1 MAPRCATDTALPDGP
16 NAVIVSHAHRFIFFA
31 VPKTGTQAVRQAL
44 SAHLEPGD
52 WQQHAL
58 YGQARLPIP
67 ALAAKGHGHLSVRE
81 VAPRLD
87 RDTWDSY
94 FKFGF
99 VRNPFERF
107 VSAYLFLFRNA
118 PAAQAREPKHLTEG
132 MKAALSHPKFRRRV
146 LIVPQIELLTD
157 ADGRVPLDHLGRH
170 ERLQADFDE
179 IAQRLGLPITPLPV
193 RNATEHEHYSCYYDR
208 ALRESVESLYEEDLR
223 RFDYRF
229 ERGK

>member
-1 MAPRCATDTALPDGP
+1 MAEHAAP
-16 NAVIVSHAHRFIFFA
+16 VIISHAHRFIFFA

-44 SAHLEPGD
+44 SVHLGPDD

-81 VAPRLD
+81 VAPRID

-107 VSAYLFLFRNA
+107 VSAYLFLFRNS
-118 PAAQAREPKHLTEG
+118 PAAKERGPTQITEG
-132 MKAALSHPKFRRRV
+132 MKAALNHPKFRRRV
-146 LIVPQIELLTD
+146 LITPQTELLTD
-157 ADGRVPLDHLGRH
+157 ADGRLALDHLGRH

-179 IAQRLGLPITPLPV
+179 IAQRLGLPPTPLPV
-193 RNATEHEHYSCYYDR
+193 RNATEHAHYSHYYDDELKEMVG
-208 ALRESVESLYEEDLR
+208 ALYDQDLS
-223 RFDYRF
+223 RFRYRF
-229 ERGK
+229 GTTASAPAA

>member
-1 MAPRCATDTALPDGP
+1 M
-16 NAVIVSHAHRFIFFA
+16 IISHAHRFIFFA
-31 VPKTGTQAVRQAL
+31 VPKTATQAVRQAL
-44 SAHLEPGD
+44 SAHLGPED

-87 RDTWDSY
+87 SDTWESY

-118 PAAQAREPKHLTEG
+118 LAAERREPPQITEG
-132 MKAALSHPKFRRRV
+132 MKAALNRPKFRQRV
-146 LIVPQIELLTD
+146 LIAPQSDLLTD
-157 ADGRVPLDHLGRH
+157 ARGDVALDRLGRH

-179 IAQRLGLPITPLPV
+179 IAQRLGLPPMALAK
-193 RNATEHEHYSCYYDR
+193 RNATAHGHYSGYYDGELKEMVG
-208 ALRESVESLYEEDLR
+208 ALYAQDLA

-229 ERGK
+229 ESN

>member
-1 MAPRCATDTALPDGP
+1 
-16 NAVIVSHAHRFIFFA
+16 VIVSHAHRFIFFA

-44 SAHLEPGD
+44 SAHLGADD

-81 VAPRLD
+81 VAPRID
-87 RDTWDSY
+87 RDTWESY

-107 VSAYLFLFRNA
+107 VSAYFFLFRNSL
-118 PAAQAREPKHLTEG
+118 AAEQRQPKRIAEG
-132 MKAALSHPKFRRRV
+132 MKAALNRPKFRRRV
-146 LIVPQIELLTD
+146 LIVPQSELLTD
-157 ADGRVPLDHLGRH
+157 ADGRLALDRLGRH

-179 IAQRLGLPITPLPV
+179 IAQRLELPPTPLPV
-193 RNATEHEHYSCYYDR
+193 RNATEHTHYSHYYDDELKEMVG
-208 ALRESVESLYEEDLR
+208 ALYEEDLG
-223 RFDYRF
+223 RFSYRL
-229 ERGK
+229 ERGPAPPAQWP

>member
-1 MAPRCATDTALPDGP
+1 M
-16 NAVIVSHAHRFIFFA
+16 IVSHAHRFIFFA

-44 SAHLEPGD
+44 SVHLGPDD

-81 VAPRLD
+81 VAPRID

-107 VSAYLFLFRNA
+107 VSAYLFLFRNSQVA
-118 PAAQAREPKHLTEG
+118 EQREPRRVAEG
-132 MKAALSHPKFRRRV
+132 MKAALSRPKFRRRA
-146 LIVPQIELLTD
+146 LIVPQSELLTD
-157 ADGRVPLDHLGRH
+157 ADGRLALDHLGRH

-179 IAQRLGLPITPLPV
+179 IAQRLGLPPTPLPV
-193 RNATEHEHYSCYYDR
+193 RNATEHAHYSHYYDDELKEMVGALYDQDLSRFRYEFESSR
-208 ALRESVESLYEEDLR
+208 ASQR
-223 RFDYRF
+223 
-229 ERGK
+229 

>member
-1 MAPRCATDTALPDGP
+1 M
-16 NAVIVSHAHRFIFFA
+16 IVSHAHRFIFFA

-44 SAHLEPGD
+44 SAHLGPDD

-81 VAPRLD
+81 VAPRMEP
-87 RDTWDSY
+87 DTWESY

-118 PAAQAREPKHLTEG
+118 LAGERREPKRITEG
-132 MKAALSHPKFRRRV
+132 MKAALNRPKFRQRV
-146 LIVPQIELLTD
+146 LIAPQSELLTD
-157 ADGRVPLDHLGRH
+157 AKGELALDRVGRH

-179 IAQRLGLPITPLPV
+179 IAQHLGLPPMPLAK
-193 RNATEHEHYSCYYDR
+193 RNATRHAHYSHYYDTELKELVA
-208 ALRESVESLYEEDLR
+208 ALYGQDLTR
-223 RFDYRF
+223 FHYRFD
-229 ERGK
+229 EQ